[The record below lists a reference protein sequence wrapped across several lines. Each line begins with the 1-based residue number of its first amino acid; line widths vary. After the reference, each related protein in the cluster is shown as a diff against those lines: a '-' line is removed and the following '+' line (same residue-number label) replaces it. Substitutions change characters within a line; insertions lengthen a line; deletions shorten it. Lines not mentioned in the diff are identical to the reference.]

1 MLKYR
6 KYLQLKINTKC
17 IPRFLFVCCVI
28 NTVKF
33 PEVYRDRAKN
43 DHVMML
49 LYKSFQKI
57 IFKLVFLIQFC
68 PVEFKYIYNLYKIIH
83 QS

>member
-1 MLKYR
+1 
-6 KYLQLKINTKC
+6 
-17 IPRFLFVCCVI
+17 
-28 NTVKF
+28 
-33 PEVYRDRAKN
+33 
-43 DHVMML
+43 ML